1 MKYVGSKARLA
12 KDIVPIIQKYIDDNG
27 ITKYLEPFVGGANV
41 IDKIRCEQRVGCDKN
56 KYLIDLLNY
65 LSSGGEL
72 PDEIS
77 EEEYIS
83 VKNNMGCHPDWYV
96 GLVGLCTFG
105 AKWFGGYPR
114 GYKADGVTPRNITNE
129 AIRNMRKQQKNLA
142 NIKFFCRE
150 FQTLHDLH
158 DCVIYCDPPYKDT
171 TKYATGNFDYE
182 LFYQWCKKMSKNN
195 IVLVSEYDM
204 SDGFDCVWQKELR
217 CTLDKSSRTN
227 RIEKLFICR

>member
-12 KDIVPIIQKYIDDNG
+12 KDIVPIIQGYIDDNG
-27 ITKYLEPFVGGANV
+27 ITKYLESFVGGANV
-41 IDKIRCEQRVGCDKN
+41 IDKIKCKQRVGCDKN
-56 KYLIDLLNY
+56 AYLIDLLHY
-65 LSSGGEL
+65 VSTGGEL
-72 PDEIS
+72 PDTITR
-77 EEEYIS
+77 EEYNR
-83 VKNNMGCHPDWYV
+83 VRECMGKFPSWYV
-96 GLVGLCTFG
+96 GLVGFYS
-105 AKWFGGYPR
+105 KWFGGYAN
-114 GYKADGVTPRNITNE
+114 GIKTKIGTVRNYTDE
-129 AIRNMRKQQKNLA
+129 AIRNLKNQQPSLT

-204 SDGFDCVWQKELR
+204 PDGFDCVWQKELR